1 MYSSKYVVVVFG
13 RIASRRVQ
21 AQAQATYVVGY
32 AWSHKKRV
40 FHIRSLD
47 NWARDERFVRVQ
59 IMAGGDT
66 EEIMERVKKFASS
79 IMSLHI
85 STRTFLC
92 RRGEPPPDAAADEPE
107 GGLEA
112 YARHFM

>member
-1 MYSSKYVVVVFG
+1 MALDV
-13 RIASRRVQ
+13 ASLTLENGQ
-21 AQAQATYVVGY
+21 ASLASMPDELWRKVTSYLRPAT
-32 AWSHKKRV
+32 
-40 FHIRSLD
+40 ID

>member
-1 MYSSKYVVVVFG
+1 ML
-13 RIASRRVQ
+13 A
-21 AQAQATYVVGY
+21 
-32 AWSHKKRV
+32 
-40 FHIRSLD
+40 RSLRFLD
-47 NWARDERFVRVQ
+47 DWARDERFLRVQ
-59 IMAGGDT
+59 VNAGGDT
-66 EEIMERVKKFASS
+66 EEIMERVKYFASS

-92 RRGEPPPDAAADEPE
+92 RRDEPPPDAAADEPE